1 MIWDAKTDMPA
12 IEAKVKEAESREAE
26 LRIVGI
32 KAKRDMIAVLTPEQ
46 QTKLKALRHGDRH
59 ADSRTLDQAPRRSE
73 PQESDR
79 ATPAG

>member
-1 MIWDAKTDMPA
+1 MPA
-12 IEAKVKEAESREAE
+12 IEAKVKEAEAREAD

-32 KAKRDMIAVLTPEQ
+32 KAKRDMIAVLTSEQ

-59 ADSRTLDQAPRRSE
+59 ADGRTLDQAPRRSE
-73 PQESDR
+73 QESDR